1 MGNTP
6 SRPDLKG
13 FCFFNGGFVYVR
25 GIGRRV
31 KLWRLPV
38 LANLCHL
45 NAGSTPLSRH
55 DKVESDKDSCMR
67 LLDRLCLGRSVH

>member
-45 NAGSTPLSRH
+45 NAGSTPYHAMTKLSLIKIR
-55 DKVESDKDSCMR
+55 VCA
-67 LLDRLCLGRSVH
+67 C